1 VVSLTPAA
9 AAALKKLLAEE
20 GAEEMALR
28 ISLVGGGC
36 AGYSYDLSFAREPGD
51 DEVALESLGVTL
63 VVDRRALPL
72 LRGLVIGH
80 EGTFCFENPNA
91 RVRCG
96 CGASF
101 GV

>member
-9 AAALKKLLAEE
+9 AVALKRLLAEE
-20 GAEEMALR
+20 DAEEMALR
-28 ISLVGGGC
+28 ISIVGGGC
-36 AGYSYDLSFAREPGD
+36 AGYSYDLSFAREPGQ
-51 DEVALESLGVTL
+51 DEVALESLGVRL

-72 LRGLVIGH
+72 LEGLVIDHQGA
-80 EGTFCFENPNA
+80 FRFDNPNA

-101 GV
+101 GI